1 MFLLARP
8 PQELP
13 LEAPL
18 NASAAPQGLAPL
30 RDPLR
35 AVTQSTRVVGE
46 GGGTEQR
53 GPQLLALLPGEHK
66 GFLLRSSTRF
76 FLEQMLEP
84 ASLLLSLCPAVPLSC
99 CC

>member
-46 GGGTEQR
+46 G
-53 GPQLLALLPGEHK
+53 
-66 GFLLRSSTRF
+66 
-76 FLEQMLEP
+76 
-84 ASLLLSLCPAVPLSC
+84 
-99 CC
+99 